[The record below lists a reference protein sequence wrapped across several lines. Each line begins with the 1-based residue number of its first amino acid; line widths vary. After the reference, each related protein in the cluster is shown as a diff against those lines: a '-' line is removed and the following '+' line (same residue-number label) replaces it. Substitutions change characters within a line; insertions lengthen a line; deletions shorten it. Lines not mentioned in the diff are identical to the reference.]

1 MNYLENTVFVTGQ
14 SKPSKDD
21 VISSSYSVFSLCV
34 IIYKETDRIVDIA
47 CNTIMDETEQFIRD
61 MLCSRNIVTE
71 VDKMIEVIQSRFFA
85 LIQKALIAAL
95 KDAQNR
101 YLMIFPE
108 KRK

>member
-34 IIYKETDRIVDIA
+34 IIDKETDRTVDIA

-61 MLCSRNIVTE
+61 MLCSKNIVTE

>member
-34 IIYKETDRIVDIA
+34 IIDKETDRIVDIA

-71 VDKMIEVIQSRFFA
+71 VDKIIEVIQSRFFA